1 MKERSSVYAKILF
14 LILSINLFLCFD
26 IVECTEKLLTFVNLS
41 LEEKN
46 KIPILNPMCNSDYK
60 YHNGV
65 AFGKLSETEQK
76 EEYIA
81 NFVQYIEENEG
92 GAVFLEIIFT
102 MNKSWENT
110 DLFKKLKSTD
120 EAIIFEHL
128 EEFLCNHKE
137 ALKKICSSEGICSS
151 DVLQEIRDKDAEL
164 RKQDANVI
172 NRHSNKNLTVK
183 PYYVIISKKKLQKLV
198 NIIEKGIIEF
208 WNKYEYIAYSF
219 KLLYPHL
226 CLILNL
232 DLEFENVFN
241 LVDYPSLQYSNLII
255 L

>member
-1 MKERSSVYAKILF
+1 MKERSLVYAKILF

-81 NFVQYIEENEG
+81 NFVQYIEKNER

-120 EAIIFEHL
+120 EAIIFEDL
-128 EEFLCNHKE
+128 EEFLRKNKK
-137 ALKKICSSEGICSS
+137 ALEEICSSEGICSS
-151 DVLQEIRDKDAEL
+151 VASKEILDEDAKL
-164 RKQDANVI
+164 KKQDANVI
-172 NRHSNKNLTVK
+172 NKHSSKNLTVK
-183 PYYVIISKKKLQKLV
+183 RYYVIISKKKLQKLV

-208 WNKYEYIAYSF
+208 GNKYEYIAYSF

-226 CLILNL
+226 VLILNVSRY
-232 DLEFENVFN
+232 FENVFN
-241 LVDYPSLQYSNLII
+241 LVDYPSLQNSDIII

>member
-1 MKERSSVYAKILF
+1 MKERSLVYAKILF

-65 AFGKLSETEQK
+65 AFGKLSENEIK

-81 NFVQYIEENEG
+81 NFVQYIKDNNG
-92 GAVFLEIIFT
+92 NAVFLEIIFT

-120 EAIIFEHL
+120 EAIIFEDL
-128 EEFLCNHKE
+128 EGFCEKYKVPIGKINVEVRFKLLQHIYNLKHEENKE
-137 ALKKICSSEGICSS
+137 MINNDEDTMKKNTIK
-151 DVLQEIRDKDAEL
+151 R
-164 RKQDANVI
+164 
-172 NRHSNKNLTVK
+172 
-183 PYYVIISKKKLQKLV
+183 YYVITSEEKLQMLV
-198 NIIEKGIIEF
+198 NIIEKGIIGF
-208 WNKYEYIAYSF
+208 MNKYEYISYTFNILHSDSYVDLNNLLRYDVNRF
-219 KLLYPHL
+219 KEINFHYGGND
-226 CLILNL
+226 LIGRK
-232 DLEFENVFN
+232 
-241 LVDYPSLQYSNLII
+241 
-255 L
+255 

>member
-14 LILSINLFLCFD
+14 LILSINLFLCID
-26 IVECTEKLLTFVNLS
+26 IVECTKELLTFVNLS
-41 LEEKN
+41 LGEN
-46 KIPILNPMCNSDYK
+46 KIPILNPRCNSDYK

-65 AFGKLSETEQK
+65 AFGKLSEAEQE
-76 EEYIA
+76 EEYVA

-92 GAVFLEIIFT
+92 GAVLLEIIFT

-120 EAIIFEHL
+120 EAIIFEDL
-128 EEFLCNHKE
+128 EEFLRKNEK
-137 ALKKICSSEGICSS
+137 ALEEIWSSEEICSS
-151 DVLQEIRDKDAEL
+151 VVFNEILNKNAEL
-164 RKQDANVI
+164 RKKDANVI
-172 NRHSNKNLTVK
+172 NKHSSKNLTVK

-208 WNKYEYIAYSF
+208 GNKYEYIAYSF
-219 KLLYPHL
+219 KLLYPHI
-226 CLILNL
+226 CLIFNL
-232 DLEFENVFN
+232 SRYFKNVFN
-241 LVDYPSLQYSNLII
+241 LVDYPSLQNKNLII

>member
-81 NFVQYIEENEG
+81 NFVQYIEENEW

-120 EAIIFEHL
+120 EAIIFEDL
-128 EEFLCNHKE
+128 EEFLRKHKE
-137 ALKKICSSEGICSS
+137 ALEEICSSVVC
-151 DVLQEIRDKDAEL
+151 QEIRDIDTEL
-164 RKQDANVI
+164 RELDDSVI
-172 NRHSNKNLTVK
+172 TQHSSKNLTVK
-183 PYYVIISKKKLQKLV
+183 RYYVIISKKKLQKLV

-208 WNKYEYIAYSF
+208 GNKYEYIAYSF

-226 CLILNL
+226 ILSR
-232 DLEFENVFN
+232 DFENVFN
-241 LVDYPSLQYSNLII
+241 LVDYPSLQNSNLII